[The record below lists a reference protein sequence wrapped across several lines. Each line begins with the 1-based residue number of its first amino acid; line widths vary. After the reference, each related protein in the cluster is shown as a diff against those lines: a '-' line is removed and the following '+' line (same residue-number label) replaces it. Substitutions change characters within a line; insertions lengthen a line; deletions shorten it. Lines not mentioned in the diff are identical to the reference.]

1 MSGIVGVG
9 GCVDAEEEEGGVAVD
24 VEVLGVFE
32 EVVFVFVFAVLG
44 DGVVEVTGVADVNGA
59 DGEIGL
65 AGVEAVRQVIVDG
78 CDAESLRFSRPL
90 PTAPPFDDE
99 TEANAPGEEGEAG
112 EDSPTAASVLGGGL

>member
-9 GCVDAEEEEGGVAVD
+9 GCADAEEEEGGVTVD
-24 VEVLGVFE
+24 VEVLGMFE
-32 EVVFVFVFAVLG
+32 EVVFVFVFAVL
-44 DGVVEVTGVADVNGA
+44 DDRVVEVTGVADTNGA

-65 AGVEAVRQVIVDG
+65 AGVDAVRQVIVDG
-78 CDAESLRFSRPL
+78 CDAESLRFPSPL

-99 TEANAPGEEGEAG
+99 TEANAPGEEGEVG